1 VARVHERTRWR
12 RGDYTH
18 QRSRRNVNQ
27 CAVIAVEDLSVN
39 RMAHHHCLAKSIQD
53 VAWSQFA
60 SLLAYKAA
68 GAGRR

>member
-1 VARVHERTRWR
+1 
-12 RGDYTH
+12 
-18 QRSRRNVNQ
+18 VNQ
-27 CAVIAVEDLSVN
+27 FDVIAVEDVSVN
-39 RMAHHHCLAKSIQD
+39 RMVHHRCLAKSIQD